1 MAVARA
7 AAPAAGI
14 TPPVAVPAP
23 SALTP
28 MLRVLIGL
36 AAAVVILAGMSLG
49 ASLIGPL
56 AIAAV
61 IVIVCNPVRIPLE
74 RRGWP
79 SWVVT
84 TAVIVLSWSV
94 LIVLALM
101 LGYAGSRFA
110 SLIVDYYDEMYD
122 GITRIMTS
130 LTELGL
136 DGQVADAAAAIFSPT
151 AILQVITQLSGNV
164 LSLFS
169 ALFFIF
175 GYAIFM
181 AADAGRFGRAEE
193 LYGPSA
199 GASTRR
205 VASFNTG
212 VRRYFVVNTIFGVIV
227 AVVDGAALWLLG
239 VPGAA
244 VWAILSF
251 VTNFIP
257 NIGFILGL
265 IPPALLALLVGG
277 WPLMLGVVAIYIVAN
292 VTLQVLVQPKFVS
305 DAVNLSLTLSFFSVL
320 FWSFIIGP
328 VGAILSIPLTLLVR
342 ALVLE
347 VDPNTRWLRWLSGDD
362 AAAPEAS
369 GDPAPASPTLETSAP

>member
-1 MAVARA
+1 
-7 AAPAAGI
+7 
-14 TPPVAVPAP
+14 
-23 SALTP
+23 
-28 MLRVLIGL
+28 MLRVLLGI
-36 AAAVVILAGMSLG
+36 AAAVVVLGGMSYG
-49 ASLIGPL
+49 RDLIGPL

-61 IVIVCNPVRIPLE
+61 IVIVCNPVRLPLE

-84 TAVIVLSWSV
+84 TAVILLSWSV
-94 LIVLALM
+94 LLVLALM
-101 LGYAGSRFA
+101 LGYAGSQFA
-110 SLIVDYYDEMYD
+110 NLIVDYYDEMHD
-122 GITRIMTS
+122 GIERVMAV
-130 LTELGL
+130 LTQFGL
-136 DGQVADAAAAIFSPT
+136 DGQVAEAAAAVFSPT
-151 AILQVITQLSGNV
+151 AILQLVTELSSNI

-193 LYGPSA
+193 LYGASA
-199 GASTRR
+199 ALATRR
-205 VASFNTG
+205 VADFNTG
-212 VRRYFVVNTIFGVIV
+212 VRRYFVVNTVFGVIV
-227 AVVDGAALWLLG
+227 AVIDGVALWWLG

-277 WPLMLGVVAIYIVAN
+277 WPLMLAVVAIYIVAN
-292 VTLQVLVQPKFVS
+292 VVLQVIVQPMFVS

-342 ALVLE
+342 SLVLE
-347 VDPNTRWLRWLSGDD
+347 VDPHTRWLRWLSGDD
-362 AAAPEAS
+362 DAAPE
-369 GDPAPASPTLETSAP
+369 PHASPIPGNPTPAGAPDDHPEG